1 MTRRRTTAGVRQLG
15 IGLAGAQRGAGVVDD
30 LAGLAHRFRAV
41 LRALHDL
48 LDLRHVARDLGD
60 ERLDFLGVL
69 LRGFAL
75 APFDEVLVAAGRH
88 LLDLVLG
95 QARGRGDSDRLLL
108 AGFEVLGGDGDDA
121 VGVDLEGDLDF
132 HLALRRAAEAGEH
145 DLAEQLVLLGLLAL
159 ALEDHEP
166 VLTSFVAGLACPT
179 PSGLAH
185 PWTSAAGSVRMRS
198 RERGPGTALQGR
210 GVGGSSTVVM
220 APARRS
226 FPLPS
231 RRRWAS
237 IIAWRLGRVTPTS
250 KVWAAASGA
259 NMTDDYFRRDG
270 SRGISPP
277 DVGKECSFA
286 EHIVRARGKRTKF
299 TSVSLD
305 PEKIREFGD
314 TLYLLLREL
323 LSEKGHLL
331 VEHLPLMETLRRE
344 AHEGASGVK
353 DVALRALR
361 RAKKRKEGLVDW
373 RFDTSGVER
382 KDVLGWAVDQV
393 QAFFSK
399 R

>member
-1 MTRRRTTAGVRQLG
+1 
-15 IGLAGAQRGAGVVDD
+15 
-30 LAGLAHRFRAV
+30 
-41 LRALHDL
+41 
-48 LDLRHVARDLGD
+48 
-60 ERLDFLGVL
+60 
-69 LRGFAL
+69 
-75 APFDEVLVAAGRH
+75 
-88 LLDLVLG
+88 
-95 QARGRGDSDRLLL
+95 
-108 AGFEVLGGDGDDA
+108 
-121 VGVDLEGDLDF
+121 
-132 HLALRRAAEAGEH
+132 
-145 DLAEQLVLLGLLAL
+145 
-159 ALEDHEP
+159 
-166 VLTSFVAGLACPT
+166 
-179 PSGLAH
+179 
-185 PWTSAAGSVRMRS
+185 
-198 RERGPGTALQGR
+198 
-210 GVGGSSTVVM
+210 
-220 APARRS
+220 
-226 FPLPS
+226 
-231 RRRWAS
+231 
-237 IIAWRLGRVTPTS
+237 
-250 KVWAAASGA
+250 
-259 NMTDDYFRRDG
+259 MTDDYFRRDG